1 MMQSIHSLKKM
12 DDGLIKVDLVT
23 FKEECCTLIA
33 KAKIYGSQDVVSL
46 YDQFLD
52 RFFNEH

>member
-23 FKEECCTLIA
+23 FKEECYTLIA